1 MILLD
6 MSRSDRNARDD
17 SSLPDRSGNGRPAA
31 SGEVQPPAEVLAK
44 IAVSAAIATKDAVD
58 AELFGV
64 VRVGLMLSSA
74 RAGVKRLMFVL
85 TDRTNPSRKAEVAL
99 LTSAA
104 GGTHLVL
111 VADSC
116 GRTEE
121 VARFDL
127 KDAGAGEAVRVTVE
141 RFVHQM
147 VEKFARAAVK

>member
-6 MSRSDRNARDD
+6 MARSDRDARDP
-17 SSLPDRSGNGRPAA
+17 SPLPERSGNGRATVT
-31 SGEVQPPAEVLAK
+31 GEVQPPAEVLAK
-44 IAVSAAIATKDAVD
+44 IAVSAAIATKDAID

-74 RAGVKRLMFVL
+74 RPGVKRLMFVL

-99 LTSAA
+99 LTGAN
-104 GGTHLVL
+104 GGTHLTL

-116 GRTEE
+116 GRTED

-141 RFVHQM
+141 RFVAQM
-147 VEKFARAAVK
+147 VEKFAHAAV